1 MCYSNCKNENFH
13 GECVKRIDR
22 TDTDLHCFEGF
33 KCTGCNE
40 TFEEDENHK
49 ESGFCE
55 DCFNSWELTECK
67 ECKAYFEKSEID
79 KKTGICPDCYE
90 KLDKR

>member
-40 TFEEDENHK
+40 TFEEDENHNG
-49 ESGFCE
+49 SDFCE
-55 DCFNSWELTECK
+55 DCFIKNLVTECNQCN
-67 ECKAYFEKSEID
+67 EYHAEVVD
-79 KKTGICPDCYE
+79 GICDKCYTINE
-90 KLDKR
+90 KK